1 MQETGIK
8 PFTMP
13 LMTLAA
19 TAIDQ
24 VSRMLLVPQR
34 CYMLLSRGGSAGV
47 GA

>member
-1 MQETGIK
+1 MQESGIK

-24 VSRMLLVPQR
+24 VGICFRVSI
-34 CYMLLSRGGSAGV
+34 CCALLSV
-47 GA
+47 V